1 MTLGFSGFRWQP
13 IAANCSDLKRRAETD
28 KGRCNGRLGHNP
40 GLQRSITCHLWFL
53 IWSWQSPS
61 HLPLISLS
69 SPSPLAETPT
79 STSTVLIY
87 PRCSIHL
94 ANDDVVQAICIID
107 SAIMGTVRA
116 SGSSC
121 EEVNGEGC
129 ARRSGTW
136 EPLSM

>member
-1 MTLGFSGFRWQP
+1 MPFVVF
-13 IAANCSDLKRRAETD
+13 DLVMAIS
-28 KGRCNGRLGHNP
+28 LA
-40 GLQRSITCHLWFL
+40 
-53 IWSWQSPS
+53 SPS
-61 HLPLISLS
+61 HLPLISLAPCRNPNLNLNSPDLPSLLDS
-69 SPSPLAETPT
+69 S
-79 STSTVLIY
+79 
-87 PRCSIHL
+87 C
-94 ANDDVVQAICIID
+94 NDDVVQAICIID